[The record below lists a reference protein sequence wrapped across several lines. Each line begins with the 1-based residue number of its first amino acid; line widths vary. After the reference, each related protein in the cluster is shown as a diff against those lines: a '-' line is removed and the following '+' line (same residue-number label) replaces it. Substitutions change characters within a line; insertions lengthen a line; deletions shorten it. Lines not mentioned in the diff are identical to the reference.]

1 MGEKSAIKGPYLV
14 EIAILIA
21 IVQGPRHGPGQTKD
35 STHRALQYLVSLY
48 QQEHYGKNPCGLGLR
63 GKSYLIWSFFIFS
76 SSRSEKSEDTESE
89 RIIWIGTLLREKT

>member
-1 MGEKSAIKGPYLV
+1 MAL
-14 EIAILIA
+14 
-21 IVQGPRHGPGQTKD
+21 GQTKD

-48 QQEHYGKNPCGLGLR
+48 QQEHYGKKPCGLGLR

-89 RIIWIGTLLREKT
+89 KIFWM